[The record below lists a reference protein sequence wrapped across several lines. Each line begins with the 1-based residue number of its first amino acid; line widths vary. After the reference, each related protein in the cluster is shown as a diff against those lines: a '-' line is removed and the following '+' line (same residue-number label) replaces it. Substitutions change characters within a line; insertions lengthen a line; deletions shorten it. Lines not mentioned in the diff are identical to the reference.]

1 MTVRSLRVRD
11 IFVTASQFS
20 LSWLGMTDT
29 QIFLRCRSCAHLPPS
44 SPLSLSLSV
53 ASPANRAA
61 EHLGSAA
68 TEEPAESL
76 SPVSPVSAGAGQVR
90 RHHLAVNY
98 YDVTPGL
105 AWSRNPHIEKQ
116 SLRLGQFTAVGP
128 IKHLNYIL

>member
-20 LSWLGMTDT
+20 LSWPGMTDT

-44 SPLSLSLSV
+44 SPLSLSV

-90 RHHLAVNY
+90 RHHLAVNNF
-98 YDVTPGL
+98 DVTPGL
-105 AWSRNPHIEKQ
+105 AWSRSPHIEKQ
-116 SLRLGQFTAVGP
+116 LLLLGQFTAVGS